1 MCVCVLLL
9 DLFWFFSSVLC
20 GCCCYRLVLYSKSI
34 LICVWYETVTL
45 RYIMYTIAQLWI
57 LTKSKWKLNV
67 MSQCNSSINSIKMPK
82 DSFVFINFGFFVQI
96 TNLTNSFYSY
106 EKSFDQLSFLMK
118 IMSRNYTISCLA
130 KNIQNDKFNIYD
142 FLFHKKH
149 IFSTGF

>member
-82 DSFVFINFGFFVQI
+82 DSFVFINFGFFCPNYKLDQFILFMWKIIRSIIVP
-96 TNLTNSFYSY
+96 Y
-106 EKSFDQLSFLMK
+106 EEHVTKLYHFLPRQK
-118 IMSRNYTISCLA
+118 YT
-130 KNIQNDKFNIYD
+130 KW
-142 FLFHKKH
+142 
-149 IFSTGF
+149 